1 MSETNSHDA
10 SELLNRLLV
19 RIYRGLLQYSVD
31 CWPWTDAEESA
42 EKRGLERMAEV
53 QRREVG
59 RLVDT
64 LTGRGLVVDFGNYPD
79 DSDLHYVSLDYLLGK
94 LVADEEAIVLELQAA
109 QSEASHDTVASRL
122 VADLLKLEKEHVS
135 ELRELAKHAAP
146 ATK

>member
-1 MSETNSHDA
+1 MPETNSQDA
-10 SELLNRLLV
+10 SELLNRLVV

-31 CWPWTDAEESA
+31 CWPWTDSEESA
-42 EKRGLERMAEV
+42 EKRAVERMAQA

-94 LVADEEAIVLELQAA
+94 LIADEEAIVAELLAA
-109 QSEASHDTVASRL
+109 QSEASRDTDASRL
-122 VADLLKLEKEHVS
+122 VADLLKLEKEHAS
-135 ELRELAKHAAP
+135 QLRELAKHATP